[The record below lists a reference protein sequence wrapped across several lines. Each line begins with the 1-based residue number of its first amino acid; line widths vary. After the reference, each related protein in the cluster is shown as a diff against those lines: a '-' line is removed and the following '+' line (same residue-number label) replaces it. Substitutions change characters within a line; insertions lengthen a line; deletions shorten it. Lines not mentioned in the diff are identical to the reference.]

1 MNPTYFRIELVRTTR
16 DVVTMFFV
24 AILPAFI
31 YVILGAVKDY
41 GETEIGHGNV
51 AAYVMI
57 GMAAYGA
64 VTATVGV
71 GGMAAVEQMQGW
83 GRQLGLTPISDAQ
96 RVVTKAAVGFVIA
109 IIPVALIFLLGALT
123 GAKADPQV
131 WVLSALVVL
140 IGAAVF
146 SFFGLLAGLLFRSEG
161 AVGAA
166 SGSLVI
172 LAFLGNLFFP
182 LEGVMLDI
190 ARFTPRY
197 GMVALARYPLTE
209 GYLASMSATGEP
221 AHDELWLPI
230 VNVVV
235 WGVVFVV
242 ATILISRRGRARQ

>member
-1 MNPTYFRIELVRTTR
+1 MNPTYFRIELARISR
-16 DVVTMFFV
+16 DFVSMFFI
-24 AILPAFI
+24 AILPAFM
-31 YVILGAVKDY
+31 YVIFGAVQAY
-41 GETEIGHGNV
+41 GETDLGNGNV

-71 GGMAAVEQMQGW
+71 GGTAAVEQMQGW
-83 GRQLGLTPISDAQ
+83 GRQLGLTPISDVQ
-96 RVVTKAAVGFVIA
+96 RVITKAAVGFVIA
-109 IIPVALIFLLGALT
+109 IVPVALIYVIGAAT
-123 GAKADPQV
+123 GAQADADV
-131 WVLSALVVL
+131 WILSAVVVV

-146 SFFGLLAGLLFRSEG
+146 SFFGLLAGLLFRTEG

-182 LEGVMLDI
+182 LDGVMLDI
-190 ARFTPRY
+190 ARFTPLY
-197 GMVALARYPLTE
+197 GLVALARYPLTE

-221 AHDELWLPI
+221 PRDELWLP
-230 VNVVV
+230 VANLLV
-235 WGVVFVV
+235 WGAVFVV